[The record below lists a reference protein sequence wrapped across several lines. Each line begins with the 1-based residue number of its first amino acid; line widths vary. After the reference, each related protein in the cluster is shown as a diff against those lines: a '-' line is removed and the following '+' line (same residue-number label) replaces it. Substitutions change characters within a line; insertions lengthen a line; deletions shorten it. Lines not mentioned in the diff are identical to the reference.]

1 MHTFSVITAV
11 FLAAVLHANA
21 SPMPRQIG
29 AFYFNGPDQSQVW
42 VDLDP
47 VPDGGGAPPVRV
59 NITIRFRG
67 HELHDAPKTATIR
80 VTSNRLAAPQ
90 KIRLP
95 ILTFRLADDTVI
107 DLTSGPAAVY
117 TFVASCD
124 KCAADTLMAD
134 VPVSTLAHMRTSS
147 VILVNAMGFDGRL
160 VQEDV
165 TAIGR
170 LMDAVANGATVSDR

>member
-1 MHTFSVITAV
+1 VHTFSVITAV
-11 FLAAVLHANA
+11 LLAAVLHANA
-21 SPMPRQIG
+21 SPSPRQIG

-59 NITIRFRG
+59 NVTVRFHGR
-67 HELHDAPKTATIR
+67 ELHDTPKSATIR
-80 VTSNRLAAPQ
+80 VTSNMLAAPQ

-95 ILTFRLADDTVI
+95 ILSFRLADDTVI

-124 KCAADTLMAD
+124 KCSADTLMAD
-134 VPVSTLAHMRTSS
+134 VPFSALTHMRGSS
-147 VILVNAMGFDGRL
+147 VILVNAMGFEGRL

-165 TAIGR
+165 AAIGR
-170 LMDAVANGATVSDR
+170 LIDAVANGVSVADR

>member
-1 MHTFSVITAV
+1 MRAAHALRVIPR
-11 FLAAVLHANA
+11 LLPAAVLHANA
-21 SPMPRQIG
+21 SPSPRQIG

-59 NITIRFRG
+59 NVTIRFRG

-107 DLTSGPAAVY
+107 DLTSGPAAGSP
-117 TFVASCD
+117 FVARCD
-124 KCAADTLMAD
+124 
-134 VPVSTLAHMRTSS
+134 
-147 VILVNAMGFDGRL
+147 
-160 VQEDV
+160 Q
-165 TAIGR
+165 
-170 LMDAVANGATVSDR
+170 VA

>member
-1 MHTFSVITAV
+1 MATSC
-11 FLAAVLHANA
+11 
-21 SPMPRQIG
+21 
-29 AFYFNGPDQSQVW
+29 D
-42 VDLDP
+42 
-47 VPDGGGAPPVRV
+47 
-59 NITIRFRG
+59 
-67 HELHDAPKTATIR
+67 DAPKTATIR

-134 VPVSTLAHMRTSS
+134 VPFSALAHMRTSS
-147 VILVNAMGFDGRL
+147 VILVNALGFDGRL

-165 TAIGR
+165 AALGR